1 MNQNTNLLPRT
12 KTQYSKVIDQF
23 IHKYHTVT
31 IENINRFLVEK
42 NISFYKFAFFYLL
55 KSLGMNNE
63 YHNINK
69 IRQLPKKR
77 YGVYVESE
85 KIKKIFEHINK
96 PEYFMVAMIQFL
108 TGCRSQ
114 DVLGLNKDHIIIKAD
129 GVTLHLVVKGM
140 REHTVAIPFPEA
152 KIIVEFIR
160 NKGEYPFLRGKQKD
174 LTQWITNNYNYYYKE
189 IKQATKAVGIHGFRT
204 HDFRRNFASDVYRGK
219 KDIFLVQQ
227 LLGHQ
232 SIETTARYL
241 QDIQREEASKK
252 AIEEFRR

>member
-1 MNQNTNLLPRT
+1 MNQNTNLLPRS
-12 KTQYSKVIDQF
+12 KTQYNKVIDQF
-23 IHKYHTVT
+23 IHRYHAVT

-55 KSLGMNNE
+55 KFLDMKNE
-63 YHNINK
+63 YININK
-69 IRQLPKKR
+69 IRKLPKKR
-77 YGVYVESE
+77 YGVYVDAD
-85 KIKKIFEHINK
+85 KIKQMFQHINT
-96 PEYFMVAMIQFL
+96 PEFFVVAMIQFL

-114 DVLGLNKDHIIIKAD
+114 DVLGLTKDHIIIKAD

-152 KIIVEFIR
+152 KLIVDFTR
-160 NKGEYPFLRGKQKD
+160 NKGEYPFLRGKQHDITK
-174 LTQWITNNYNYYYKE
+174 WITNNYNYYYRE
-189 IKQATKAVGIHGFRT
+189 IKRASEAIGIHGFRT
-204 HDFRRNFASDVYRGK
+204 HDFRRNFASDVYSGK
-219 KDIFLVQQ
+219 KDIFLIQQ

-241 QDIQREEASKK
+241 QDIRSEEASKK